1 MRLHFGNRILGDRHC
16 KLPADRPI
24 FPKANFVQ
32 ILSSGK
38 VRDTTV
44 QVWTV
49 GEGFGIGSEFSQTCC
64 AANNFRDHEVLLRWF
79 KGAGDYVSRPTPGET
94 HGIFRTLAVS
104 ASALLHFY
112 FDWFWLRHCAF

>member
-1 MRLHFGNRILGDRHC
+1 MHASQARRRILGDKHC
-16 KLPADRPI
+16 NCRRDDLFFSQSGLRTDSI
-24 FPKANFVQ
+24 FGQ
-32 ILSSGK
+32 

-79 KGAGDYVSRPTPGET
+79 KGAGDYVSRPTLGRNARDFP
-94 HGIFRTLAVS
+94 HAR
-104 ASALLHFY
+104 
-112 FDWFWLRHCAF
+112 RQC